1 MIHRTCTKVLRPLRL
16 LVWRK
21 WINCNSYVLLQF
33 SDFPVGF
40 VSVGGA
46 NSEIIVAA
54 LDLTFDAQRWPYMAA
69 LDFVSFRGT
78 SREPQGLWAS
88 HTAQRT
94 EQARSTL
101 FTLLFFSSPGLEPNP
116 ARLEASVH
124 SSLDLKHFTAGEH

>member
-1 MIHRTCTKVLRPLRL
+1 MATSSHLEKIDKPL
-16 LVWRK
+16 K
-21 WINCNSYVLLQF
+21 
-33 SDFPVGF
+33 P
-40 VSVGGA
+40 
-46 NSEIIVAA
+46 
-54 LDLTFDAQRWPYMAA
+54 LDKELAPS
-69 LDFVSFRGT
+69 VSFRGT

>member
-1 MIHRTCTKVLRPLRL
+1 MAHRPHEFATLNVAKRNKQKTPQNHTK
-16 LVWRK
+16 
-21 WINCNSYVLLQF
+21 S
-33 SDFPVGF
+33 
-40 VSVGGA
+40 
-46 NSEIIVAA
+46 
-54 LDLTFDAQRWPYMAA
+54 T
-69 LDFVSFRGT
+69 VSFRGT

-94 EQARSTL
+94 ELARSTL